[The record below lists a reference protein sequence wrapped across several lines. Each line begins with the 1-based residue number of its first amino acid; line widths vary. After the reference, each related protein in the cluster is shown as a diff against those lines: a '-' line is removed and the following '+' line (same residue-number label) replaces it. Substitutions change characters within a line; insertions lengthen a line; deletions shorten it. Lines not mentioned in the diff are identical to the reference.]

1 MYVLGEQP
9 TYVDQLIARL
19 QTLPEQFLQ
28 GLAATEPVLQLE
40 HIGNLSEQLHGD
52 NLYLIKDGLLHAG
65 IDGRPLFYLQEG
77 DLLGL
82 RQGSDLPHWQY
93 SSDEPLALQPYPRA
107 EVFKHIHAD
116 EQRQELFTQYL
127 IGQAALL
134 SDAFARTKLPD
145 IRPNTGFQYYA
156 AGEELIHE
164 GDDAE
169 HVFVIIEGHAEAFVN
184 GMKVGDVHKDEI
196 FGAMAVFTQEK
207 RTATVIASEPC
218 TVMVI
223 PKEQFL
229 GLMNSN
235 PRIAHSLI
243 EGMARRID
251 LMNKE
256 ITALRRQI
264 GES

>member
-93 SSDEPLALQPYPRA
+93 SSDEPLA
-107 EVFKHIHAD
+107 
-116 EQRQELFTQYL
+116 
-127 IGQAALL
+127 
-134 SDAFARTKLPD
+134 
-145 IRPNTGFQYYA
+145 
-156 AGEELIHE
+156 
-164 GDDAE
+164 
-169 HVFVIIEGHAEAFVN
+169 
-184 GMKVGDVHKDEI
+184 
-196 FGAMAVFTQEK
+196 
-207 RTATVIASEPC
+207 
-218 TVMVI
+218 
-223 PKEQFL
+223 
-229 GLMNSN
+229 
-235 PRIAHSLI
+235 
-243 EGMARRID
+243 
-251 LMNKE
+251 
-256 ITALRRQI
+256 QI
-264 GES
+264 GRAHV